1 MTLRASKNR
10 LPDAD
15 IIAQRAIV
23 LFRDAV
29 ESAYTVEFRGVAD
42 CRSLLL
48 MSLTVA
54 TGEKKVR
61 WLTLRRERALVGL
74 LISIAIIVGF
84 RFFVS
89 DPRSGAMHVT
99 MPTGQEIHLFNC
111 PFREITGIPCPICGI
126 TRATA
131 LAVRGYPLRSFR
143 VSPLGILV
151 VLGAMYGIIR
161 GVFVLLG
168 REAEIDE
175 EKSRRNSRRF
185 VIFVLVILTLTWAIS
200 IGRHF
205 EWIRW

>member
-1 MTLRASKNR
+1 
-10 LPDAD
+10 
-15 IIAQRAIV
+15 
-23 LFRDAV
+23 
-29 ESAYTVEFRGVAD
+29 
-42 CRSLLL
+42 